1 MTEGRVIVQKQD
13 PARAISDE
21 LRGRHGIESRAG
33 VEDTERVDYFRQV
46 QQAIWT
52 WR

>member
-1 MTEGRVIVQKQD
+1 MPVQKQD

-33 VEDTERVDYFRQV
+33 VEDTERVDYFR
-46 QQAIWT
+46 
-52 WR
+52 